1 MRDINEI
8 TTEQLREASS
18 KGFVASLGYR
28 SIADNEFDYWL
39 FGERQRVAKLAIAK
53 ERKRIFISIM
63 TNVHKTV
70 EAAKR
75 GDNPIDMTWLYEELM
90 KEDS

>member
-1 MRDINEI
+1 MRNINEI

-39 FGERQRVAKLAIAK
+39 VRERHRVADLAIAK
-53 ERKRIFISIM
+53 ERKRIFVGVMANI
-63 TNVHKTV
+63 NKTIA
-70 EAAKR
+70 AAKR
-75 GDNPIDMTWLYEELM
+75 GDNPIDMTWLFEELM
-90 KEDS
+90 KED